1 MKKDLVV
8 FGSVIAR
15 EEEVGVVVAQS
26 KTELRAAAIL
36 VVFAFHDTR
45 RPLDEV
51 VHSTD
56 TSTGEGAGSMSG
68 YGGYGVNGIRTTLGQ
83 NCIAECRLALLS

>member
-56 TSTGEGAGSMSG
+56 EGAGSMSL

-83 NCIAECRLALLS
+83 NCTAECRLALLS